1 MPPGVCAW
9 WGTSCEM
16 NVPCW
21 ARWKVEVGGNPLGK
35 ARFQEVERGR
45 FVDGDELLK
54 ELSRE

>member
-1 MPPGVCAW
+1 
-9 WGTSCEM
+9 M